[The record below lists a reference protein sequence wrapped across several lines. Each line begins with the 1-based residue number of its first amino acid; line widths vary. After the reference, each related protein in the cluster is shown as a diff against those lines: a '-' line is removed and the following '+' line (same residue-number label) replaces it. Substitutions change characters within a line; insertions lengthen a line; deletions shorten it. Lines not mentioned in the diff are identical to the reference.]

1 MMIRNLARS
10 ALAATLAAAVGCGGP
25 AATTKV
31 DDKPTQTAEA
41 NKPPPPRADSAQAL
55 IADAGSLL
63 RQGKAQEAKAK
74 YAQAL
79 QKEPGNFDARL
90 GEVNADI
97 KLGNFPQAQTSLN
110 ALRKEK
116 PDSREVIIVLGV
128 LLKEKGDYAGGIELY
143 KDELEKQEKKGE
155 TPDPDLLNN
164 MIVMYRLNKD
174 YDEAEKTCRK
184 LLSRQPD
191 NVDALKNLSLI
202 YFDQEKYALAETIA
216 VNSLKLNDKDA
227 ALYNNRGMI
236 RVKRGR
242 YPEAVSFFK
251 KAVEIDPTNIAAHL
265 NLGSIALRYRDYAT
279 ASSHFGDAMK
289 LEPRQP
295 EANLGLGLALS
306 GQQKASEAITQLQR
320 ALEITPGTADAFGE
334 IAMITKLQL
343 NKPGE
348 ALTWCEKYK
357 DAKGGRLDDKD
368 PMKNECTAIEQELKN
383 AEIIK
388 KQQEMMRK
396 QEEEDKKNAPPP
408 KPAPAAPAGD
418 AAAPPEKGGA
428 GAPAPESGK

>member
-1 MMIRNLARS
+1 MKHMNRRTLTS
-10 ALAATLAAAVGCGGP
+10 TVLTVALAACGTP
-25 AATTKV
+25 QATTKP
-31 DDKPTQTAEA
+31 DDKPTEVTEVSQTPQR
-41 NKPPPPRADSAQAL
+41 KSDSAQAL
-55 IADAGSLL
+55 IADAGMLL

-79 QKEPGNFDARL
+79 LKEPGNFDARL
-90 GEVNADI
+90 GDVNADI
-97 KLGNFPQAQTSLN
+97 KLGNFAQAQTALS

-143 KDELEKQEKKGE
+143 KDELEKQEKNGE
-155 TPDPDLLNN
+155 TPDADLLNN

-184 LLSRQPD
+184 LLSRQPG

-216 VNSLKLNDKDA
+216 INSFKLNDKDA

-279 ASSHFGDAMK
+279 ASSHFGEAMK

-306 GQQKASEAITQLQR
+306 GQQKANEAISQLQR
-320 ALEITPGTADAFGE
+320 ALEITPGAADAFGE

-343 NKPGE
+343 NKPSE
-348 ALTWCEKYK
+348 ALTWCGKYT

-368 PMKNECTAIEQELKN
+368 PMKNECAAIEQELKN
-383 AEIIK
+383 GEIIK

-408 KPAPAAPAGD
+408 KPTEVAPAD
-418 AAAPPEKGGA
+418 AAAPGA
-428 GAPAPESGK
+428 GAPAPESSK

>member
-1 MMIRNLARS
+1 MILRTLTVAGV
-10 ALAATLAAAVGCGGP
+10 ALVIAAC
-25 AATTKV
+25 ATTPASTKTGASEASV
-31 DDKPTQTAEA
+31 DST
-41 NKPPPPRADSAQAL
+41 PPPRLDSQAAL
-55 IADAGSLL
+55 IADAGKLL
-63 RQGKAQEAKAK
+63 RDGKAQEAKAK

-79 QKEPGNFDARL
+79 QKEPGNFDARM

-97 KLGNFPQAQTSLN
+97 KLGNFAQAQTALG
-110 ALRKEK
+110 ALRKER
-116 PDSREVIIVLGV
+116 PDNREVIIVLGI

-143 KDELEKQEKKGE
+143 KDELTKQEKNGE

-174 YDEAEKTCRK
+174 YVEAENTCRK
-184 LLSRQPD
+184 LLSRQPG

-202 YFDQEKYALAETIA
+202 YFDQEKFALAETIA
-216 VNSLKLNDKDA
+216 INSLKLNDSDA

-242 YPEAVSFFK
+242 FPEAVSFFK
-251 KAVEIDPTNIAAHL
+251 RAVEIDPTNIAAHL

-279 ASSHFGDAMK
+279 ASSHFSHAMK

-306 GQQKASEAITQLQR
+306 GQQKANEAIAQLQR
-320 ALEITPGTADAFGE
+320 ALEITPGAAEAFGE

-343 NKPGE
+343 NQTAE
-348 ALTWCEKYK
+348 ALTWCAKYQQ
-357 DAKGGRLDDKD
+357 AKGGRFDDND

-383 AEIIK
+383 AEIMK
-388 KQQEMMRK
+388 RQQERLRK
-396 QEEEDKKNAPPP
+396 QDEEDRKNAPPP
-408 KPAPAAPAGD
+408 KEAPKEPAAAAPAAAPAPAAGD
-418 AAAPPEKGGA
+418 A
-428 GAPAPESGK
+428 GAPSK